1 MPEAADSRTY
11 GQRPH
16 MESNR
21 ESNWTKAEFRVNSKL
36 QGIPGELVRLANET
50 LARELTISLSAFLRT
65 SVTATLASGAEIS
78 FGEFPVAD
86 SRACF
91 GLAVVR
97 PNDRKLVLVMEYSVL
112 LPLVGIALGA
122 KGGSFGALDRKPTE
136 IELQVVSLLYRMILS
151 DAYRS
156 WATLMETPL
165 ETATLEFEPAP
176 SRILPATQPVFAVR
190 FQVTAG
196 EQTGQLSLLA
206 PPDLFTTAV
215 AEEEAVPAG
224 KPETSVSV
232 EATLELLLGGQVG
245 MQVGLQV
252 WLDGSEMRLGD
263 LLQLGEGQI
272 VRLDHPVERRAVCT
286 LNGVSRFSGQ
296 IVSTG
301 QRRAFQI
308 EEFIG

>member
-1 MPEAADSRTY
+1 
-11 GQRPH
+11 
-16 MESNR
+16 
-21 ESNWTKAEFRVNSKL
+21 
-36 QGIPGELVRLANET
+36 
-50 LARELTISLSAFLRT
+50 
-65 SVTATLASGAEIS
+65 
-78 FGEFPVAD
+78 
-86 SRACF
+86 
-91 GLAVVR
+91 
-97 PNDRKLVLVMEYSVL
+97 MEYSVL

>member
-1 MPEAADSRTY
+1 M
-11 GQRPH
+11 
-16 MESNR
+16 
-21 ESNWTKAEFRVNSKL
+21 ESNWTKAEFRVTSKL
-36 QGIPGELVRLANET
+36 QGVPGELVRLANET

-65 SVTATLASGAEIS
+65 SVTATHSSGDEIS

-97 PNDRKLVLVMEYSVL
+97 PDERKLVLVVEYSVL

-122 KGGSFGALDRKPTE
+122 KAGSFGAVDRKPTE

-165 ETATLEFEPAP
+165 ETVTLEFEPAP
-176 SRILPATQPVFAVR
+176 SRILPVTEPVFAAR
-190 FQVTAG
+190 FDLTVG
-196 EQTGQLSLLA
+196 EQVGQLTLLA
-206 PPDLFTTAV
+206 PPDLFTTVV
-215 AEEEAVPAG
+215 AEEEPVPPE
-224 KPETSVSV
+224 KPEIKVSV
-232 EATLELLLGGQVG
+232 EATMELLLGGQVA
-245 MQVGLQV
+245 MQV

-263 LLQLGEGQI
+263 LLKLREGQI

-286 LNGVSRFSGQ
+286 LNGVSSFSGQ

-301 QRRAFQI
+301 RRRAFQV
-308 EEFIG
+308 EDFI

>member
-1 MPEAADSRTY
+1 
-11 GQRPH
+11 

-21 ESNWTKAEFRVNSKL
+21 ESNWTKAEFRVNSKF
-36 QGIPGELVRLANET
+36 QGVPGELVRLANET

-65 SVTATLASGAEIS
+65 TVTATLASGAEIS

-112 LPLVGIALGA
+112 LPLVGVALGA
-122 KGGSFGALDRKPTE
+122 KGGSFGALDRRPTE
-136 IELQVVSLLYRMILS
+136 IELQVVSLLYRLILS

-165 ETATLEFEPAP
+165 DTVTLEFEPAP

-196 EQTGQLSLLA
+196 EQTGHLSLLA
-206 PPDLFTTAV
+206 PPDLFATAV

-232 EATLELLLGGQVG
+232 EATLELLLGGQI
-245 MQVGLQV
+245 GLQV
-252 WLDGSEMRLGD
+252 WLEGSEMRLGD

-286 LNGVSRFSGQ
+286 LNGLSRFSGQ

-301 QRRAFQI
+301 QRRAFQL
-308 EEFIG
+308 EEFID